1 MSWNY
6 GAGVGGRWFAG
17 SWFAGIPGLQPPGG
31 WGHGGH
37 GKPHGWPRHVRVV
50 RKEEERLLEVQ
61 ELDPALAIAIAIAM
75 LELD

>member
-1 MSWNY
+1 
-6 GAGVGGRWFAG
+6 
-17 SWFAGIPGLQPPGG
+17 
-31 WGHGGH
+31 
-37 GKPHGWPRHVRVV
+37 V